1 MDPIQKYII
10 TGIVSLIVGLL
21 LQRLQAKPQ
30 LQYFLPGSFLFS
42 LKDPKI
48 EIRTDSLTIQNAGR
62 KPASNIE
69 IIHQDR
75 PDHFQFSQAVRY
87 EEEVSPNGNHIIK
100 IPTLGPKEHVNIQ
113 LLSYVKQP
121 VLLNVRSEEGT
132 AKLIPVQFQR
142 IFPQWFNFLAVVLF
156 LVGLGTILYW
166 LSLFSIKIYG
176 LL

>member
-10 TGIVSLIVGLL
+10 TGLVSLVVGLL
-21 LQRLQAKPQ
+21 LQKLQAKPK
-30 LQYFLPGSFLFS
+30 LQYFLPGTFLFD

-62 KPASNIE
+62 KAASNIE
-69 IIHQDR
+69 IIHKDR

-87 EEEVSPNGNHIIK
+87 EEERTPNGNHITK

-113 LLSYVKQP
+113 YVSYIKPP
-121 VLLNVRSEEGT
+121 VLLNVRSEDGP
-132 AKLIPVQFQR
+132 AKLVSVRFQL
-142 IFPQWFNFLAVVLF
+142 IFPQWFNISASAFL

-166 LSLFSIKIYG
+166 IARLSIKIYG
-176 LL
+176 IL